1 MQQTFSTLKRRAA
14 AVLFMSVLSFS
25 GCATWTVQA
34 GPPRDILTAH
44 PNQVVQV
51 TRTDGTRQSLLS
63 PYVEGDRIIGF
74 QKVAEPIDG
83 AVLHQRQYRTRFDTL
98 TIPLSQVRSI
108 AVRRTAPVRTGL
120 FLAGALAGVGAV
132 LGSAGATN

>member
-1 MQQTFSTLKRRAA
+1 MKPTLSTHARRAA
-14 AVLFMSVLSFS
+14 AVLFLTSLS
-25 GCATWTVQA
+25 GCASWAVQS
-34 GPPRDILTAH
+34 GPPQDILTAQ

-51 TRTDGTRQSLLS
+51 TKTDGSRQALIA
-63 PYVEGDRIIGF
+63 PYVDGDAIVGF
-74 QKVAEPIDG
+74 QKVAEPVEG